1 MTITWTIDQLERRA
15 ADGAVIVAHW
25 RCAAIDGELQSAAI
39 APQTFEEADPT
50 APGFVPFEALDEATV
65 VGWVKAALGA
75 EAVDALEARLI
86 AEVDAQRTPAV
97 VPGLPW
103 APPAAEPV
111 PAE

>member
-1 MTITWTIDQLERRA
+1 MNITWTIDQLERRA

-25 RCAAIDGELQSAAI
+25 RCTALDGDLQSAAI
-39 APQTFEEADPT
+39 APQHFEADPT
-50 APGFVPFEALDEATV
+50 APDFVPYDALDEATV

-75 EAVDALEARLI
+75 EPVEALEARLV

-103 APPAAEPV
+103 ALPAAEPA